1 MANRR
6 IGQAGL
12 ALIKQYEGCRL
23 AAYRCAAGVWTI
35 GYGHTAGVHSGM
47 TITQAQADAY
57 LRQDIAKF
65 EGYVNNP
72 AYVPI
77 TANLNQNQFDALVSF
92 AFNLGAGNLRKL
104 CKGRTTAQIA
114 QAMTQYCKANGKVL
128 AGLRRRRA
136 AEQALFNKPVS
147 AATPA
152 QNQNTEDYN
161 MKTIKKGSKGN
172 AVKVWQIIIG
182 AAADGIFGSGTE
194 SATKTW
200 QSKHGL
206 AADGIVG
213 KMSWK
218 AGLEAL

>member
-1 MANRR
+1 MANRK

-57 LRQDIAKF
+57 LQQDIAKF

-104 CKGRTTAQIA
+104 CKGRTAAQIA
-114 QAMTQYCKANGKVL
+114 LAMTQYRKANGKVL

-161 MKTIKKGSKGN
+161 MKTIKKGSKGT